1 MVPLQ
6 QKTSRKTCG
15 ESILE
20 YQTEVEVE
28 FHVEEKAAEIKNQV
42 QTVKNS
48 PEAQQHQAA
57 TALKEVA
64 EMQQECKYS
73 VNVSSCRGH
82 KN

>member
-1 MVPLQ
+1 MEPLL
-6 QKTSRKTCG
+6 QKNSRKTCG
-15 ESILE
+15 ESILK

-48 PEAQQHQAA
+48 PDAQQHQAA

-64 EMQQECKYS
+64 EMQRECKDS
-73 VNVSSCRGH
+73 VKVCCKGH
-82 KN
+82 TN

>member
-28 FHVEEKAAEIKNQV
+28 FHVEEKAAEIKIQV
-42 QTVKNS
+42 TVKNS
-48 PEAQQHQAA
+48 PDAQQHQAA

-64 EMQQECKYS
+64 EMQRECKDS
-73 VNVSSCRGH
+73 VKVLSCRGQ
-82 KN
+82 KS